1 MTDATPCN
9 CALCGKPIEDD
20 SIAIIWRI
28 PGADRL
34 IHTPCAAEALYLTVK
49 LSDSEVSGKSD

>member
-1 MTDATPCN
+1 MTDATPCT

-34 IHTPCAAEALYLTVK
+34 IHTPCAAEALYLTVM
-49 LSDSEVSGKSD
+49 LAETGATARDA